1 MSESQQE
8 MQIRNSFSMDLKK
21 LMSESEQ
28 ASNSYYDLVIDRAP

>member
-1 MSESQQE
+1 MSASQQE

-28 ASNSYYDLVIDRAP
+28 ASNSVDLVIDRAS